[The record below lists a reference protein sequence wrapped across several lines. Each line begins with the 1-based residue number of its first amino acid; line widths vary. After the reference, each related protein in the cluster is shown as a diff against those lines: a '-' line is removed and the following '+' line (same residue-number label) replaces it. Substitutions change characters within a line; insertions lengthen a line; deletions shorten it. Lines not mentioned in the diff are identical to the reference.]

1 MGATPYDGGVEFRV
15 WAPNARAVALV
26 GEAALLPARRELA
39 LETAG
44 MFAARVDGA
53 HAGQRYHFAITM
65 QDGVELARVD
75 PRARMIDGSE
85 SVVVDPRSYAWKSR
99 PFTPAPRDASVVY
112 ELHVGSFNAP
122 GGMSSGTLRT
132 AADKLDALAD
142 LGVTTIE
149 LMPVNGHGGH
159 GWGYGP
165 QQWFAPHPAYGTP
178 DDLRRFVDEAHARGI
193 SVVLDV
199 VYNHYDGYAQAPLRC
214 FDAPCQGTSAGI
226 YFFEQDP
233 YRKTP
238 WGPRPNFAKKEVSD
252 LFVDNVFSWMT
263 EYRIDGF
270 RHDSVSNIRALDGQG
285 SVPGGVELLRRLNEV
300 ATTALPGSLL
310 IAEDLK
316 GQASVTLPS
325 AAGGLGF
332 GTQWDGGFQWAL
344 AAAASA
350 PSDAARD
357 IGAVRNALLGSYN
370 GDPMQRLLYVE
381 SHDTAGN
388 DGARLPV
395 KIDAADPAS
404 YAARKRAMLAAGV
417 LMTAP
422 GVPMIFMGQE
432 MLEDALFVPEPLP
445 LDWVKATTHAPVRA
459 FYKDMIRLRRNLDGA
474 SGGLAGKNIAVT
486 HFNDTPGNKVVVY
499 RRWNNAGDDVMVIAN
514 FGAQKYTRYDVGVPA
529 GGAWIARVDS
539 DATKYGADFGA
550 AAPSLVSVTAAS
562 RDGLPATAS
571 VVLGPYAI
579 VVLTR

>member
-1 MGATPYDGGVEFRV
+1 
-15 WAPNARAVALV
+15 
-26 GEAALLPARRELA
+26 
-39 LETAG
+39 
-44 MFAARVDGA
+44 
-53 HAGQRYHFAITM
+53 
-65 QDGVELARVD
+65 
-75 PRARMIDGSE
+75 
-85 SVVVDPRSYAWKSR
+85 
-99 PFTPAPRDASVVY
+99 
-112 ELHVGSFNAP
+112 
-122 GGMSSGTLRT
+122 
-132 AADKLDALAD
+132 
-142 LGVTTIE
+142 
-149 LMPVNGHGGH
+149 
-159 GWGYGP
+159 
-165 QQWFAPHPAYGTP
+165 
-178 DDLRRFVDEAHARGI
+178 
-193 SVVLDV
+193 
-199 VYNHYDGYAQAPLRC
+199 
-214 FDAPCQGTSAGI
+214 
-226 YFFEQDP
+226 
-233 YRKTP
+233 
-238 WGPRPNFAKKEVSD
+238 
-252 LFVDNVFSWMT
+252 
-263 EYRIDGF
+263 
-270 RHDSVSNIRALDGQG
+270 
-285 SVPGGVELLRRLNEV
+285 
-300 ATTALPGSLL
+300 
-310 IAEDLK
+310 
-316 GQASVTLPS
+316 
-325 AAGGLGF
+325 
-332 GTQWDGGFQWAL
+332 
-344 AAAASA
+344 
-350 PSDAARD
+350 
-357 IGAVRNALLGSYN
+357 
-370 GDPMQRLLYVE
+370 MQRLLYVE